1 MKKEPIIKDNTG
13 FFDRKLSNLILHTLP
28 FWHSVGF
35 TPNGLTTLGLISS
48 IMFFVYFN
56 KSNLLLTL
64 VFLVLRWYFDYADGM
79 LARKY
84 KLTSKFGDYYD
95 HITDW
100 IFYFGLI
107 YTIYIKSNMKSI
119 HILILLTSTILFG
132 MHQGCIEKAS
142 YKYNKI
148 ETSLSWLRH
157 LCINSKLIYL
167 FDNTVLYLVFIFLIC
182 HILK

>member
-1 MKKEPIIKDNTG
+1 MKKEPVIKDNTG
-13 FFDRKLSNLILHTLP
+13 FLDRKLSDLILHTLP
-28 FWHSVGF
+28 FWHDIGF
-35 TPNGLTTLGLISS
+35 TPNGLTTLGFISS

-100 IFYFGLI
+100 IFYFGFI
-107 YTIYIKSNMKSI
+107 YSIYIKSNMKSI
-119 HILILLTSTILFG
+119 HILILLISTFIFG
-132 MHQGCIEKAS
+132 MHQGCIEKANH
-142 YKYNKI
+142 KYNKS

-157 LCINSKLIYL
+157 LCINSKFVYL

>member
-28 FWHSVGF
+28 FWYSIGF

-132 MHQGCIEKAS
+132 MHQGCIEKANH
-142 YKYNKI
+142 KYNKT

-157 LCINSKLIYL
+157 LCINSKFIYL